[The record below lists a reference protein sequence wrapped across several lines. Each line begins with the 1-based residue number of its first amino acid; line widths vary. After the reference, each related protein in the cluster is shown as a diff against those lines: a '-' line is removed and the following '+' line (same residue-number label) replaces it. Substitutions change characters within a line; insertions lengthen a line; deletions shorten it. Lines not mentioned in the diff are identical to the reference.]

1 MKMKSVLFLNRVY
14 PPDHGA
20 TGQLLAELA
29 EALTQA
35 GWQVS
40 IVTAGT
46 PPRESRN
53 SKLEIHRVRGLPF
66 TRAALWKR
74 ALAYASLYPALL
86 GRALRL
92 PRHEVIVTLTDPPLL
107 LLLGPLLKF
116 WKRSRLVHWAQDI
129 YPEVAEELGVV
140 RKKGFAAG
148 LLRWLSSWALRRHD
162 AILVVG
168 RCMKER
174 LMARGLAPEKITVL
188 PNWPVGKSG
197 SRGAEGR
204 SGKSEVSG
212 AAGHPP
218 QSSISPPPFTVM
230 YSGNFGLAH
239 PFEAIIEAVKILDH
253 EAAPVRFILA
263 GSGPKLES
271 LRTAL
276 AGCPN
281 VEFRG
286 PAPLDQLHASL
297 SAADAHLASMHEEL
311 CGLVVPS
318 KVYGVL
324 AAGRP
329 CVFLGPPTS
338 EVARLIL
345 ESGTGAALSVDDGRA
360 LAGLLRGWAARGVE
374 YQRVRAASER
384 WAAAQPGVPL
394 EQFCHALAGGN
405 AW

>member
-1 MKMKSVLFLNRVY
+1 MKSVLFLNRVY

-29 EALTQA
+29 EALAQA

-40 IVTAGT
+40 IVAAGT
-46 PPRESRN
+46 PPLETRN
-53 SKLEIHRVRGLPF
+53 PKLEIHRVRGLPF

-86 GRALRL
+86 GRALRR

-140 RKKGFAAG
+140 RKKGWAAG
-148 LLRWLSSWALRRHD
+148 LLRWLSSWSLRRHD
-162 AILVVG
+162 HIIAVG

-174 LMARGLAPEKITVL
+174 LIARGLDENKITVI
-188 PNWPVGKSG
+188 PNWPVG
-197 SRGAEGR
+197 R
-204 SGKSEVSG
+204 SGGPKSEGS
-212 AAGHPP
+212 AASLSNP
-218 QSSISPPPFTVM
+218 QSPILNPQSTISPPPFTVM

-239 PFEAIIEAVKILDH
+239 PFEAIIEAVKILDC
-253 EAAPVRFILA
+253 EAAPVRFVFA
-263 GSGPKLES
+263 GSGPKLDS
-271 LRTAL
+271 LRTSL
-276 AGCPN
+276 TGCPN
-281 VEFRG
+281 VAFRG
-286 PAPLDQLHASL
+286 PAPLDQLHARL
-297 SAADAHLASMHEEL
+297 SAADAHLASMHEAL
-311 CGLVVPS
+311 SGLVVPS

-329 CVFLGPPTS
+329 CVFLGPPAS
-338 EVARLIL
+338 EAARLIL
-345 ESGTGAALSVDDGRA
+345 ESGTGAALSGDDGRA
-360 LAGLLRGWAARGVE
+360 LAGLLRGWAGRGAE
-374 YQRVRAASER
+374 YQRVRGASER

-394 EQFCHALAGGN
+394 AQFCHALTGRN
-405 AW
+405 AR

>member
-1 MKMKSVLFLNRVY
+1 MKSVLFLNRVY

-29 EALTQA
+29 EALAQA

-40 IVTAGT
+40 IVAAGT
-46 PPRESRN
+46 PPLETRN

-86 GRALRL
+86 GRALRR

-140 RKKGFAAG
+140 RKKGWAAG
-148 LLRWLSSWALRRHD
+148 LLRWLSSWSLRRHD
-162 AILVVG
+162 HIIAVG

-174 LMARGLAPEKITVL
+174 LIARGLDENKITVI
-188 PNWPVGKSG
+188 PNWPVG
-197 SRGAEGR
+197 R
-204 SGKSEVSG
+204 SGGPKSEGS
-212 AAGHPP
+212 AASLSNP
-218 QSSISPPPFTVM
+218 QSPIPNPQSTISPPPFTVM

-239 PFEAIIEAVKILDH
+239 PFEAIIEAVKILDC
-253 EAAPVRFILA
+253 EAAPVRFVFA
-263 GSGPKLES
+263 GSGPKLDS
-271 LRTAL
+271 LRTSL
-276 AGCPN
+276 TGCPN
-281 VEFRG
+281 VAFHG
-286 PAPLDQLHASL
+286 PAPLDQLHARL

-318 KVYGVL
+318 KVYGVI

-329 CVFLGPPTS
+329 CVFLGPPAS
-338 EVARLIL
+338 EAARLIL
-345 ESGTGAALSVDDGRA
+345 ESGTGAALSGDDGRA
-360 LAGLLRGWAARGVE
+360 LAGLLRGWAGRGAE
-374 YQRVRAASER
+374 YQRVRGASER

-394 EQFCHALAGGN
+394 AQFCHALTGRN
-405 AW
+405 AR